1 MYRIL
6 IVEDSKVFGAMT
18 KKKIESDLGA
28 QVEWVQTLADTVRLL
43 SEDPGFFVALLD
55 LHLPDAP
62 GGEIVDAV
70 VSKNIP
76 SIIFTAEC
84 SDKARK
90 YIWSKRNVVDY
101 VIKEG
106 PSGVEYVISLI
117 RRIALNR
124 LIKVLVVDD
133 STVFRTLVCTLLRV
147 HQYVVFEAR
156 GGREAI
162 RIMDKYPD
170 IKLIITDFDMPDMD
184 GIQLTKKIR
193 QRYNKEQV
201 AIIGISAQEKKIL
214 SAHFIKNGANDFIHK
229 PFLSEEFYCRVT
241 QNIELLERIEKI
253 KELSNKD
260 YMTGL
265 YNRRYFFELGR
276 KLFKESEKQDYSIV
290 IAMVDIDFFK
300 QINDTYGHDAGDEVI
315 KKVSLILKQRFR
327 ESDIVSRFGGEEFC
341 ILAMNMDPNHSFT
354 LFEELRKM
362 IEMSEICVGDK
373 TIKTTVSIGVCAMPL
388 SSLDEMIKQADLML
402 YKAKKSGRNRVFEV

>member
-1 MYRIL
+1 
-6 IVEDSKVFGAMT
+6 
-18 KKKIESDLGA
+18 
-28 QVEWVQTLADTVRLL
+28 
-43 SEDPGFFVALLD
+43 
-55 LHLPDAP
+55 
-62 GGEIVDAV
+62 
-70 VSKNIP
+70 
-76 SIIFTAEC
+76 
-84 SDKARK
+84 
-90 YIWSKRNVVDY
+90 
-101 VIKEG
+101 
-106 PSGVEYVISLI
+106 
-117 RRIALNR
+117 
-124 LIKVLVVDD
+124 
-133 STVFRTLVCTLLRV
+133 
-147 HQYVVFEAR
+147 
-156 GGREAI
+156 
-162 RIMDKYPD
+162 
-170 IKLIITDFDMPDMD
+170 MD

-193 QRYNKEQV
+193 RRYNKDQV

-265 YNRRYFFELGR
+265 YNRRYFFESGR
-276 KLFKESEKQDYSIV
+276 KLFKKAEKQNYSIV

-315 KKVSLILKQRFR
+315 KNVSGILKKRFR

-341 ILAMNMDPNHSFT
+341 ILAMNMEPKHSFM

-362 IEMSEICVGDK
+362 IEISEIRVGDK
-373 TIKTTVSIGVCAMPL
+373 TIQTTVSIGVCATPL

-402 YKAKKSGRNRVFEV
+402 YKAKKAGRNRVFEN